1 MCARASFLSPSL
13 YPPYFARVLSFSL
26 QTREGTREKERE
38 RKGLEFFFETKKNF
52 GQFFLAKKK
61 IQKKKIHGKID
72 TDTDFFLS
80 FFREKERARVVS
92 FFLSFFLSRATVVVV
107 VVVRRRRNG
116 KRKLESWGAAVAEA
130 GKPCRNASV
139 FLQLCSSSCVST
151 SSRRGTGTAV
161 SLSGKSGLVAG
172 TGPKTRRLQSLD
184 DIRTVLPIDALCCNE
199 EDACVTI
206 RGVFTYRKDKE

>member
-1 MCARASFLSPSL
+1 M
-13 YPPYFARVLSFSL
+13 
-26 QTREGTREKERE
+26 RERERERE
-38 RKGLEFFFETKKNF
+38 RKGLEFFFETKNF
-52 GQFFLAKKK
+52 GQFFAKKNTRENRYRYRYRYRC
-61 IQKKKIHGKID
+61 KKHLA
-72 TDTDFFLS
+72 FFLS
-80 FFREKERARVVS
+80 FFLSFERRNAREL
-92 FFLSFFLSRATVVVV
+92 FLSFFLSRATVV

-184 DIRTVLPIDALCCNE
+184 DIRTVLPIDALCCNKE
-199 EDACVTI
+199 EEEEEEKEKAFVTI

>member
-1 MCARASFLSPSL
+1 MR
-13 YPPYFARVLSFSL
+13 
-26 QTREGTREKERE
+26 ERE
-38 RKGLEFFFETKKNF
+38 RKGLEFFFETKNF
-52 GQFFLAKKK
+52 GQFFFAKKNR
-61 IQKKKIHGKID
+61 KKIHGNTD
-72 TDTDFFLS
+72 TDTDTDTYVRNISLSFFLS
-80 FFREKERARVVS
+80 FFLSFERRNARELSLS
-92 FFLSFFLSRATVVVV
+92 FFLSFFLSRATVV

-199 EDACVTI
+199 EDAFVTI

>member
-1 MCARASFLSPSL
+1 M
-13 YPPYFARVLSFSL
+13 
-26 QTREGTREKERE
+26 RES
-38 RKGLEFFFETKKNF
+38 LEFFFETKNF
-52 GQFFLAKKK
+52 GQFFAKKNTRENRYRYRYRYRC
-61 IQKKKIHGKID
+61 KKHLAFFLS
-72 TDTDFFLS
+72 FFLS
-80 FFREKERARVVS
+80 FFREKKRARVVS
-92 FFLSFFLSRATVVVV
+92 FFLSFFLSFSRD
-107 VVVRRRRNG
+107 RRRRRSSSSE
-116 KRKLESWGAAVAEA
+116 RKAKARVVGRGGAEA

-184 DIRTVLPIDALCCNE
+184 DIRMVLPIDALCCNKE
-199 EDACVTI
+199 EEEEEEKEKAFVTI

>member
-1 MCARASFLSPSL
+1 MDNFL
-13 YPPYFARVLSFSL
+13 RKK
-26 QTREGTREKERE
+26 EK
-38 RKGLEFFFETKKNF
+38 RKKYT
-52 GQFFLAKKK
+52 
-61 IQKKKIHGKID
+61 GKQIID
-72 TDTDFFLS
+72 TDTDTQETS
-80 FFREKERARVVS
+80 R
-92 FFLSFFLSRATVVVV
+92 FLSFFLSREGTRASCLFLSFSLSRATVV

-151 SSRRGTGTAV
+151 SSRRGTSTEV

-172 TGPKTRRLQSLD
+172 TGPKTRRLQSFD

-199 EDACVTI
+199 EETEEEKEEAFVII

>member
-1 MCARASFLSPSL
+1 MRE
-13 YPPYFARVLSFSL
+13 REREKVWSFSL
-26 QTREGTREKERE
+26 K
-38 RKGLEFFFETKKNF
+38 RKTLDNFLQKKNTE
-52 GQFFLAKKK
+52 
-61 IQKKKIHGKID
+61 KKIHGKID
-72 TDTDFFLS
+72 TDTDTDTYVRNISLSFFLS
-80 FFREKERARVVS
+80 FFLSFERRNARELSLS
-92 FFLSFFLSRATVVVV
+92 FFLSFFLSRATVV

-151 SSRRGTGTAV
+151 SSRRGTSTEV

-172 TGPKTRRLQSLD
+172 TGLKTRRLQSFD

-199 EDACVTI
+199 EETEEEKEEAFVII

>member
-1 MCARASFLSPSL
+1 MKRKTLDNFL
-13 YPPYFARVLSFSL
+13 
-26 QTREGTREKERE
+26 Q
-38 RKGLEFFFETKKNF
+38 
-52 GQFFLAKKK
+52 
-61 IQKKKIHGKID
+61 KKIHGKID
-72 TDTDFFLS
+72 TDTDTDTDVRNISLSFFLS
-80 FFREKERARVVS
+80 FFLSFERRNARELSLS
-92 FFLSFFLSRATVVVV
+92 FFLSFFLSRATVV

-184 DIRTVLPIDALCCNE
+184 DIRTVLPIDALCCNKE
-199 EDACVTI
+199 EEEEEEKEKAFVTI

>member
-1 MCARASFLSPSL
+1 MKRKTLDNFL
-13 YPPYFARVLSFSL
+13 R
-26 QTREGTREKERE
+26 
-38 RKGLEFFFETKKNF
+38 
-52 GQFFLAKKK
+52 KKK
-61 IQKKKIHGKID
+61 TEKKIHGKID
-72 TDTDFFLS
+72 TDTDTDTDVRNISL
-80 FFREKERARVVS
+80 S
-92 FFLSFFLSRATVVVV
+92 FFLSFFLSFERRNARELSLSFFLSRATVV

-184 DIRTVLPIDALCCNE
+184 DIRTVLPIDALCCNKE
-199 EDACVTI
+199 EEEEEEKEKAFVTI